1 MNTQKLV
8 TTTMITKEKESITIK
23 KCSVLTVNTTAIY
36 KAMNYQL
43 FPFRMKKFV
52 FPHKS

>member
-8 TTTMITKEKESITIK
+8 TTTMLTKEKKSISIK
-23 KCSVLTVNTTAIY
+23 KCSVPTINATAIY

-43 FPFRMKKFV
+43 YPFRMKKFV